1 MGSGLSA
8 DPARC
13 RPRAVAAR
21 SLDGNGI
28 IGSNAFRLGPGSPA
42 TALAHIMPVIEAIRA
57 EGITSLYGIARELD
71 RRGMRGGKWHP
82 ATVKLL
88 LARSS

>member
-1 MGSGLSA
+1 LNKSCG
-8 DPARC
+8 DP
-13 RPRAVAAR
+13 
-21 SLDGNGI
+21 
-28 IGSNAFRLGPGSPA
+28 
-42 TALAHIMPVIEAIRA
+42 
-57 EGITSLYGIARELD
+57 LYGIARELD

>member
-1 MGSGLSA
+1 
-8 DPARC
+8 
-13 RPRAVAAR
+13 
-21 SLDGNGI
+21 
-28 IGSNAFRLGPGSPA
+28 
-42 TALAHIMPVIEAIRA
+42 MPVIEAIRA